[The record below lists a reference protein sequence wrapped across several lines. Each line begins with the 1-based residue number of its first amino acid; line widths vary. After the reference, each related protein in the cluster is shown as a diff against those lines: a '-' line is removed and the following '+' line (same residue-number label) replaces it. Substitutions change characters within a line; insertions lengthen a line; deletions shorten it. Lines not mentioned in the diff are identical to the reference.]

1 MSRRSWATDTQDIA
15 EAAWSRNER
24 VRSLVAK
31 LQQRKASSSA
41 VAASIPSVNTEP
53 VKVEQKLGP
62 SDADFGVLNE
72 QPNAELVELVQLFDW
87 VLASTRSLHTALIWR
102 HLPPRAILPW
112 MVREVSRRRRIP
124 PLRTLFLNMSRS
136 ALQAMSGV
144 EARTARLRALGVYR
158 SGQDGASS
166 CTGEIGPDAHFYMFL
181 GDTRESGIQAVPLIS
196 IIPHTV
202 ALNDGI
208 YWRDFDEKTLKGFKQ
223 HFHQN
228 RLQSIRKYLDILTSA
243 ARSPAFAFLMP
254 SHFEASAR
262 KAALKRLPS
271 TLDLAVIDMGTVA
284 ASGPNVSTLLC
295 EMLAELEEQLCAA
308 GLAIWTDSPW
318 LNASTQSRVLGRW
331 PYVGNFE
338 LSEDDAPRF
347 LELWRLL
354 EERAAR
360 FPFSIHPLQFS
371 F

>member
-1 MSRRSWATDTQDIA
+1 
-15 EAAWSRNER
+15 
-24 VRSLVAK
+24 
-31 LQQRKASSSA
+31 
-41 VAASIPSVNTEP
+41 
-53 VKVEQKLGP
+53 
-62 SDADFGVLNE
+62 
-72 QPNAELVELVQLFDW
+72 
-87 VLASTRSLHTALIWR
+87 
-102 HLPPRAILPW
+102 
-112 MVREVSRRRRIP
+112 
-124 PLRTLFLNMSRS
+124 
-136 ALQAMSGV
+136 
-144 EARTARLRALGVYR
+144 
-158 SGQDGASS
+158 
-166 CTGEIGPDAHFYMFL
+166 MFL